1 MAQFAVI
8 IPAAGKSTR
17 LAMKNRKKVFL
28 ELQGRAVWLRTAEH
42 FTNRDDVVQ
51 TLIVISPEDIEFFK
65 EKYAPNLAFMNIEIV
80 AGGAERSDSVR
91 NGLARVQ
98 TDVDFVAIH
107 DAARPLLAKEWIDR
121 VFKAAEQTG
130 AAIPGVRVTSTLK
143 RVNAKGFIEETV
155 SRDSLWEAQ
164 TPQVFRREL
173 LMQAYSKQG
182 NLKPTD
188 EAQLVEQFGHPIAM
202 VEGSPINMKIT
213 TPEDLRLA
221 EAALNALPKPN
232 LLRPLHPFADE
243 DARWS

>member
-1 MAQFAVI
+1 MAKFAVI
-8 IPAAGKSTR
+8 IPAAGRSTR

-28 ELQGRAVWLRTAEH
+28 ELQGRAVWLRSAEH

-51 TLIVISPEDIEFFK
+51 TLIVISPDDLEFFK
-65 EKYAPNLAFMNIEIV
+65 EKYAPNLAFMNIEV
-80 AGGAERSDSVR
+80 VTGGAERSDSVR

-98 TDVDFVAIH
+98 TDVDFVAVH

-121 VFKAAEQTG
+121 VFMAAVETG
-130 AAIPGVRVTSTLK
+130 AAIPGVRVASTLK
-143 RVNAKGFIEETV
+143 RVGTNGLIEATV
-155 SRDSLWEAQ
+155 SREGLWEAQ

-173 LMQAYSKQG
+173 LMEAFSRQG
-182 NLKPTD
+182 HLKPTD

-202 VEGSPINMKIT
+202 VEGSSINMKIT
-213 TPEDLRLA
+213 TAEDLRLA

-243 DARWS
+243 DRWS

>member
-1 MAQFAVI
+1 MAKFAVI

-42 FTNRDDVVQ
+42 FTSRDDVIQ
-51 TLIVISPEDIEFFK
+51 TLIVISPEDMEFFK
-65 EKYAPNLAFMNIEIV
+65 EKYAPNLAFMNIEVV
-80 AGGAERSDSVR
+80 AGGADRSESVR

-98 TDVDFVAIH
+98 TDVDFVAVH

-121 VFKAAEQTG
+121 VFKAARETG

-143 RVNAKGFIEETV
+143 RVGVDGLIEATV
-155 SRDSLWEAQ
+155 SREGLWEAQ

-173 LMQAYSKQG
+173 LMEAFSKQG

-202 VEGSPINMKIT
+202 VECSPINMKIT
-213 TPEDLRLA
+213 TAEDLRLA
-221 EAALNALPKPN
+221 ESALNALPKPN
-232 LLRPLHPFADE
+232 VLRPLHPFADE
-243 DARWS
+243 DRWS

>member
-1 MAQFAVI
+1 MAKFAVI

-28 ELQGRAVWLRTAEH
+28 EMQGRAVWLRAAEH
-42 FTNRDDVVQ
+42 FTNGDDVAQ
-51 TLIVISPEDIEFFK
+51 TLIVISPEDMEYFK
-65 EKYAPNLAFMNIEIV
+65 EKYAPNLAFMNIEVV

-98 TDVDFVAIH
+98 TNVDFVAVH

-121 VFKAAEQTG
+121 VFKAARETG

-143 RVNAKGFIEETV
+143 RVGTNGLIETTV
-155 SRDSLWEAQ
+155 ARDGLWEAQ

-173 LMQAYSKQG
+173 LMEAYAKQG

-188 EAQLVEQFGHPIAM
+188 EAQLVEHFGHPIAM
-202 VEGSPINMKIT
+202 VESSPINMKIT
-213 TPEDLRLA
+213 TAEDLRLA

-232 LLRPLHPFADE
+232 VLRPLHPFAD
-243 DARWS
+243 DDSRWS

>member
-1 MAQFAVI
+1 MAKFAVI

-42 FTNRDDVVQ
+42 FVNRDDVAQ
-51 TLIVISPEDIEFFK
+51 TLIVVSPEDMEFFK
-65 EKYAPNLAFMNIEIV
+65 EKYAPNLAFMNIEVV

-91 NGLARVQ
+91 NALARVQ
-98 TDVDFVAIH
+98 TDVEFVAVH

-121 VFKAAEQTG
+121 VFKAAQETG
-130 AAIPGVRVTSTLK
+130 AAILGVRVTSTLK
-143 RVNAKGFIEETV
+143 RVGANGLIETTV
-155 SRDSLWEAQ
+155 ARDGLWEAQ

-188 EAQLVEQFGHPIAM
+188 EAQLVEHFGHPIAI
-202 VEGSPINMKIT
+202 VDGSPINMKIT
-213 TPEDLRLA
+213 TAEDFRLA
-221 EAALNALPKPN
+221 ESALNALPKPN
-232 LLRPLHPFADE
+232 VLRPLHPFADE
-243 DARWS
+243 DKWS

>member
-1 MAQFAVI
+1 MAKFAVI

-28 ELQGRAVWLRTAEH
+28 EMQGRAVWLRTAEH
-42 FTNRDDVVQ
+42 FVNRDDVTQ
-51 TLIVISPEDIEFFK
+51 TLIVVSPEDMEFFK
-65 EKYAPNLAFMNIEIV
+65 EKYAPNLAFMNIEVV

-91 NGLARVQ
+91 NGLARVHA
-98 TDVDFVAIH
+98 DVDFVAVH

-121 VFKAAEQTG
+121 VFKAAEETG

-143 RVNAKGFIEETV
+143 RVGANGLIETTV
-155 SRDSLWEAQ
+155 SRDGLWEAQ

-173 LMQAYSKQG
+173 LMEAFSKQG

-188 EAQLVEQFGHPIAM
+188 EAQLVEHYGHPIAV

-213 TPEDLRLA
+213 TAEDFRLA
-221 EAALNALPKPN
+221 EAALNALPKPSV
-232 LLRPLHPFADE
+232 LRPLHPFADE
-243 DARWS
+243 DKWS

>member
-1 MAQFAVI
+1 MAKFAVI

-42 FTNRDDVVQ
+42 FTNRDDVAQ

-65 EKYAPNLAFMNIEIV
+65 EKYAPNIAFMNIEIV

-98 TDVDFVAIH
+98 TNVDFVAVH
-107 DAARPLLAKEWIDR
+107 DAARPLLAREWIDR

-143 RVNAKGFIEETV
+143 RVGSDGLIETTV
-155 SRDSLWEAQ
+155 ARDGLWEAQ
-164 TPQVFRREL
+164 TPQCFRREL

-182 NLKPTD
+182 SLKPTD
-188 EAQLVEQFGHPIAM
+188 EAQLVEHFGHPIAV

-243 DARWS
+243 EAKWS